1 MTYVYLQPTRERIN
15 NSVNNSAAAHR
26 AGISRDVVMAGRSR
40 RSSTELEPDLSTP
53 SAPKKT
59 KRSETS
65 SEKLSAEE
73 QLTEVE
79 STELTPSTSGI
90 SLQTEVVSL
99 EKRHEQRSDV
109 TEQTETSEQSVLI
122 GEASSKSTEQLT
134 QTGRELSERQGDT
147 ATISTEAI
155 PGTSKEEPL
164 GALKAIIMKYSE
176 QGELSGGPSQKRSE
190 CETNVQNFLLRE
202 HGSYEDLFLIGNGA
216 YGTVY
221 RAKDKTSGQ
230 IVALKKVRVP
240 LTEDGLPMST
250 LREIAALKSLERYEH
265 PHIVKLL
272 DVCQGD
278 YLHLPMGD
286 EQSERP
292 DRGLTLWLVFEHVER
307 DLASFVANY
316 RNSSPRPSIPS
327 HLVRQMS
334 MDILCGVEFLH
345 SHRIIHR
352 DLKPQNLLVTKE
364 GRIKIADFG
373 LAKTYDFEMR
383 LTSVVVTQWYRA
395 PEVLLGCSYATPVDI
410 WSVGCIVAELC
421 KLEPLFPGTS
431 EGDQLDRIFQVL
443 GTPSQQAWPEN
454 VSLSWTAFP
463 RRQPKPLGAIIPD
476 LSEHGLDLLKNM
488 LMFDPHSRITA
499 AQAVRHRYFSEE
511 NI

>member
-1 MTYVYLQPTRERIN
+1 
-15 NSVNNSAAAHR
+15 
-26 AGISRDVVMAGRSR
+26 MAGRSR

-53 SAPKKT
+53 TASKRP

-65 SEKLSAEE
+65 SGESSGKE
-73 QLTEVE
+73 LTEVK
-79 STELTPSTSGI
+79 STETPITSEV
-90 SLQTEVVSL
+90 SLQAEVVLVPEGDKQLS
-99 EKRHEQRSDV
+99 V
-109 TEQTETSEQSVLI
+109 TEQAGTSKQSGLISETSPESI
-122 GEASSKSTEQLT
+122 KESSQEDPELVSTKV
-134 QTGRELSERQGDT
+134 
-147 ATISTEAI
+147 I
-155 PGTSKEEPL
+155 PGTSKEEQL
-164 GALKAIIMKYSE
+164 GTLKSIVMKYSDPS
-176 QGELSGGPSQKRSE
+176 ELSGPSGKRPE
-190 CETNVQNFLLRE
+190 CETVQSFMLRE
-202 HGSYEDLFLIGNGA
+202 HASYEDLSIIGNGA

-221 RAKDKTSGQ
+221 KAKDKTSGQ
-230 IVALKKVRVP
+230 IVALKKVRIP

-265 PHIVKLL
+265 PHIVRLL

-278 YLHLPMGD
+278 YLHLPSGD
-286 EQSERP
+286 GAQSERL

-307 DLASFVANY
+307 DLASYIANC
-316 RNSSPRPSIPS
+316 RNSFPRSGIPS
-327 HLVRQMS
+327 YLVRQMS
-334 MDILCGVEFLH
+334 KEILCGVEFLH

-352 DLKPQNLLVTKE
+352 DLKPQNLLVTRE

-395 PEVLLGCSYATPVDI
+395 PEVLLGCSYATPVDV
-410 WSVGCIVAELC
+410 WSVGCILAELC

-463 RRQPKPLGAIIPD
+463 YRQPKPLGAIIPD
-476 LSEHGLDLLKNM
+476 LNEHGLDLIRNM

-511 NI
+511 NV

>member
-1 MTYVYLQPTRERIN
+1 
-15 NSVNNSAAAHR
+15 
-26 AGISRDVVMAGRSR
+26 MAGRSR

-53 SAPKKT
+53 TAAKKS
-59 KRSETS
+59 KQSETL
-65 SEKLSAEE
+65 SEELPAEE
-73 QLTEVE
+73 DLTKLEIIE
-79 STELTPSTSGI
+79 SPSTSEI
-90 SLQTEVVSL
+90 SSRTEIV
-99 EKRHEQRSDV
+99 
-109 TEQTETSEQSVLI
+109 
-122 GEASSKSTEQLT
+122 
-134 QTGRELSERQGDT
+134 
-147 ATISTEAI
+147 
-155 PGTSKEEPL
+155 
-164 GALKAIIMKYSE
+164 
-176 QGELSGGPSQKRSE
+176 QKRSE
-190 CETNVQNFLLRE
+190 QLGEIAEPAEASKQSSLAGETSLGSAETSVELFEQKTDATATSAEATPGSSKEEQLGTLKSIVMKYGNQRELSDASGKTPETTVQIQTFLLGE
-202 HGSYEDLFLIGNGA
+202 HASYEELSLIGNGA

-221 RAKDKTSGQ
+221 KAKDKVSGQ

-250 LREIAALKSLERYEH
+250 LREIATLKQLERFEH

-272 DVCQGD
+272 DVCQGS
-278 YLHLPMGD
+278 YLDLPS
-286 EQSERP
+286 SERSGRL

-307 DLASFVANY
+307 DLASYIANC
-316 RNSSPRPSIPS
+316 PPTGIPPY
-327 HLVRQMS
+327 LVRQMS
-334 MDILCGVEFLH
+334 KEILCGVEFLH

-352 DLKPQNLLVTKE
+352 DLKPQNLLVTRD

-410 WSVGCIVAELC
+410 WSVGCIMAELY

-431 EGDQLDRIFQVL
+431 EGDQLDRIFQVV

-463 RRQPKPLGAIIPD
+463 HRQPKPLSAIIPD
-476 LSEHGLDLLKNM
+476 LDEHGLDLVKNM

-499 AQAVRHRYFSEE
+499 AQAVRHRYFSEDDA
-511 NI
+511 